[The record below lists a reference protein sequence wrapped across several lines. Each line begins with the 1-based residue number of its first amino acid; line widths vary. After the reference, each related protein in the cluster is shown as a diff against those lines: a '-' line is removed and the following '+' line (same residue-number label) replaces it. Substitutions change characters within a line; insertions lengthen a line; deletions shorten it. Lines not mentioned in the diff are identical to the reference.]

1 MQKIITLVILHAT
14 KETKN
19 REEQRQKKKKKGKI
33 K

>member
-1 MQKIITLVILHAT
+1 MQKIITLVILHVT

-19 REEQRQKKKKKGKI
+19 REEQRKKKGKI

>member
-1 MQKIITLVILHAT
+1 MQKIITLIILHAT

-19 REEQRQKKKKKGKI
+19 REEQRKKKGKI

>member
-19 REEQRQKKKKKGKI
+19 GEEQRHNKKEK
-33 K
+33 